1 MSYEVG
7 TKQDKN
13 PQTINYAYENL
24 AIAII
29 DRAAEDYR
37 RLLRQGKADIE
48 NIDVVKFFNSEWF
61 TMLTNIDGKRLMK
74 MIEKEMEK

>member
-1 MSYEVG
+1 MSYDAG

-13 PQTINYAYENL
+13 PQTINRAYENL

-48 NIDVVKFFNSEWF
+48 NVDVVKFFNSEWF

-74 MIEKEMEK
+74 LIEKEMEQ